1 MIITG
6 RDILVEAGRK
16 HRGKGLDKALKAWV
30 KVVEN
35 ARWRHFPDLKQSWPS
50 ADAVSG
56 YVVFNIK
63 GNQFRLAANVRYKI
77 GVVHVTRVM
86 THAEYDLWSDNL

>member
-1 MIITG
+1 MIVTG

-16 HRGKGLDKALKAWV
+16 HRGKGLEKALNAWT

-35 ARWRHFPDLKQSWPS
+35 ARWRHFPDLKRSWPR
-50 ADAVSG
+50 ADPVAG
-56 YVVFNIK
+56 YVVFDIK
-63 GNQFRLAANVRYKI
+63 GNQFRLAATVSYKI

-86 THAEYDLWSDNL
+86 THAEYDRWSDNL